1 MTLVSIGIPTRNRV
15 ELLARSARSAL
26 AQEGVELELVI
37 SDNAST
43 DGTAALCAE
52 LAADPR
58 VRVIRQD
65 EDIGAEANFRA
76 VLEAAHGSLFMWLA
90 DDDWLDTGYVSACAS
105 VLEEHADHSLVCGRA
120 TYYREG
126 ATAVVERP
134 VTLQSGSAAVRLV
147 GFYRTVTRNGT
158 FYGVIRRELLAALP
172 FPATVG
178 SDWLLVAS
186 LAYSGKIRTVEG
198 ASIHRSLAGASQDQE
213 SLRRAYGL
221 SKRQARHWYAVIAR
235 AVFSDIRSSPTYD
248 RLGARRSAVAVKAA
262 AFVVVR
268 FGPKAI
274 AANTVAR
281 LGLLR

>member
-1 MTLVSIGIPTRNRV
+1 MTLVSIGIPTRNRA
-15 ELLARSARSAL
+15 ELLARSARSVL

-52 LAADPR
+52 LAADSR
-58 VRVIRQD
+58 VRVIRQ
-65 EDIGAEANFRA
+65 EADIGAEANFRT
-76 VLEAAHGSLFMWLA
+76 VLEAARGSLFMWLG
-90 DDDWLDTGYVSACAS
+90 DDDWLDPRYVSACAS
-105 VLEEHADHSLVCGRA
+105 VLEQHADHSLVCGRA
-120 TYYREG
+120 AYYRDG
-126 ATAVVERP
+126 KPAVVERP
-134 VTLQSGSAAVRLV
+134 VNLQSHSAAVRVV

-158 FYGVIRRELLAALP
+158 FYGVIRRKLLEALP
-172 FPATVG
+172 FPSTVG

-198 ASIHRSLAGASQDQE
+198 VSIHRSVAGASQDQE

-221 SKRQARHWYAVIAR
+221 SKRQARHWYAVVAR
-235 AVFSDIRSSPTYD
+235 AVFDDIRSSPTYAG
-248 RLGARRSAVAVKAA
+248 LGGRRGIVALKAA

-274 AANTVAR
+274 AANALAR
-281 LGLLR
+281 LGMRR

>member
-1 MTLVSIGIPTRNRV
+1 VTLVSIGIPTRNRA

-52 LAADPR
+52 LATDPR

-65 EDIGAEANFRA
+65 TDVGAEANFRT
-76 VLEAAHGSLFMWLA
+76 VLDAARGSLFMWLA
-90 DDDWLDTGYVSACAS
+90 DDDWLDPGYISACAS
-105 VLEEHADHSLVCGRA
+105 VLDQHADHSLVCGRA
-120 TYYREG
+120 AYFRAGEPTI
-126 ATAVVERP
+126 VERP
-134 VTLQSGSAAVRLV
+134 VNLQSHSAAVRLV

-172 FPATVG
+172 FPSTVG

-186 LAYSGKIRTVEG
+186 LAYSGKIRTVDG
-198 ASIHRSLAGASQDQE
+198 VSIHRSVTGASQDQQ

-221 SKRQARHWYAVIAR
+221 SKRQARHWYAVIAV
-235 AVFSDIRSSPTYD
+235 AVFNDIRNSPTYEG
-248 RLGARRSAVAVKAA
+248 LGARRGIVAVKAA

-274 AANTVAR
+274 AANTLAR
-281 LGLLR
+281 LGLRR

>member
-1 MTLVSIGIPTRNRV
+1 MTLVSVGIPTRNRAGS
-15 ELLARSARSAL
+15 LARSARSVL

-52 LAADPR
+52 LAADSR

-65 EDIGAEANFRA
+65 TDIGAEANFRT
-76 VLEAAHGSLFMWLA
+76 VLEAARGSLFMWLA
-90 DDDWLDTGYVSACAS
+90 DDDWLDPGYVSACAS
-105 VLEEHADHSLVCGRA
+105 VLEQHADHSLVCGRA

-126 ATAVVERP
+126 VTPVVERP
-134 VTLQSGSAAVRLV
+134 VTLQSSSAAVRLV

-172 FPATVG
+172 FPATIG

-186 LAYSGKIRTVEG
+186 LAYSGKIRTVAG
-198 ASIHRSLAGASQDQE
+198 VSIHRSLAGASQDQE

-235 AVFSDIRSSPTYD
+235 AVFNDIRTSPTYD
-248 RLGARRSAVAVKAA
+248 RLGARRGVVAAKAA

-274 AANTVAR
+274 AANTLAR
-281 LGLLR
+281 LGLRR